1 MKILCGYK
9 FIVTCWYKCKER
21 EEILNIILF
30 WNVWNCIIMKWVVES
45 FEETLWKTKKRKK
58 KKWDV
63 GLDCHFRLKETQ
75 TQTTAQLPGFVWNGW
90 WLGICVMSEDLK
102 FSEFLGVNEIYLTH
116 LAKKWFVFI
125 NINWDP
131 HFPMATYVLIGLLKF
146 VLLF

>member
-9 FIVTCWYKCKER
+9 FIVTCSYKCKESGQ
-21 EEILNIILF
+21 ESKFNIILECLKLYY
-30 WNVWNCIIMKWVVES
+30 NES

-58 KKWDV
+58 KKKWAV

-90 WLGICVMSEDLK
+90 WLGVCVMSEDLK

-116 LAKKWFVFI
+116 LAKKWVVFI
-125 NINWDP
+125 NIN
-131 HFPMATYVLIGLLKF
+131 
-146 VLLF
+146 

>member
-21 EEILNIILF
+21 EESLNLILF
-30 WNVWNCIIMKWVVES
+30 WNVWNCIIMKV
-45 FEETLWKTKKRKK
+45 LRKHCGKPKKEKK
-58 KKWDV
+58 KKWAV

-90 WLGICVMSEDLK
+90 WLGVCVMSEDLK
-102 FSEFLGVNEIYLTH
+102 FSEFVGVNEIYLTH
-116 LAKKWFVFI
+116 LAKKWVVFI

-131 HFPMATYVLIGLLKF
+131 HFPMATYVLIGLLKCVLF
-146 VLLF
+146 V